1 MYTFFEGIHNKSC
14 ASAHPEEFPPFARAS
29 QAVAS
34 NDEEAIAV
42 CVDRLGCL
50 QSGMATSPAAP
61 PPRDSAQQ
69 QGGQGNQ
76 AGQEGGGLHAGLGLN
91 LGK

>member
-1 MYTFFEGIHNKSC
+1 M
-14 ASAHPEEFPPFARAS
+14 
-29 QAVAS
+29 
-34 NDEEAIAV
+34 

-69 QGGQGNQ
+69 QGGQDKQ
-76 AGQEGGGLHAGLGLN
+76 AGQEGGGLHVGLGLN
-91 LGK
+91 LGGK